1 MAKITL
7 QSFLMLL
14 VMTVVTGVLYPLA
27 ITLAAQTVFP
37 NQANGSLIKANGKV
51 IGSALL
57 GQKFSQDKYFYAR
70 PSATGS
76 YPYNAAGSG
85 GSNLGPTN
93 EDLIKQMKERAE
105 SFEKINHGNSK
116 IPTDLITSSASG
128 LDPHISVEAAR
139 YQAQRVASAR
149 RLDVEIVRDL
159 VDKETEQRQWLV
171 FGEPRVNVLKLNL
184 ALDELK

>member
-7 QSFLMLL
+7 QSLLMLL
-14 VMTVVTGVLYPLA
+14 VMTVVTGLLYPLV
-27 ITLAAQTVFP
+27 ITLVAQTVFP
-37 NQANGSLIKANGKV
+37 KQANGSLIMVNGKV

-57 GQKFSQDKYFYAR
+57 GQKFSQDKYFYTR

-76 YPYNAAGSG
+76 YPYNAGGSG

-105 SFEKINHGNSK
+105 NFEKTNHTNSK

-139 YQAQRVASAR
+139 YQAQRLASAR
-149 RLDVEIVRDL
+149 KLEVETVRNL
-159 VDKETEQRQWLV
+159 VAKETEQRQWLI

-184 ALDELK
+184 ALDELR

>member
-7 QSFLMLL
+7 QSLLMLL
-14 VMTVVTGVLYPLA
+14 VMTVVTGLLYPLL

-37 NQANGSLIKANGKV
+37 NQANGSLITVNGKV

-57 GQKFSQDKYFYAR
+57 GQKFAQDKYFYAR

-76 YPYNAAGSG
+76 YPYKAAGSG

-105 SFEKINHGNSK
+105 NFEKTNHGNSK

-149 RLDVEIVRDL
+149 RLDVEIVRNL
-159 VDKETEQRQWLV
+159 VDKEIEQRQWLV
-171 FGEPRVNVLKLNL
+171 FGEPRINVLKLNL